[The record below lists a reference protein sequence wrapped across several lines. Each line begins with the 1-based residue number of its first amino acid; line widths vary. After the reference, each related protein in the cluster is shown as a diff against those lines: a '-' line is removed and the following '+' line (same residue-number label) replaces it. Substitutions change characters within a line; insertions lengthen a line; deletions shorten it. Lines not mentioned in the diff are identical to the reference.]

1 MESAEGGDERSPGTF
16 APAIILPTQ
25 YFSPL
30 RHRTGLDGERKLR
43 LAVLEDGIE
52 CYLKNMNAKSRLR
65 RILFFQVRD
74 WMKADYGDGPF
85 SFDLLCQEFGMDSSR
100 VRNALERRRAT
111 AKGRTLT
118 AMRAS
123 SNYTLSP
130 QSGW

>member
-1 MESAEGGDERSPGTF
+1 MESAEGVDERLSGAF
-16 APAIILPTQ
+16 APAIILPVQ
-25 YFSPL
+25 YFSAL
-30 RHRTGLDGERKLR
+30 RHPTSLDGERKLR

-52 CYLKNMNAKSRLR
+52 CYLRNMNAKSRLR

-74 WMKADYGDGPF
+74 WMKANYGDGPF

-111 AKGRTLT
+111 GKGRTLT

-123 SNYTLSP
+123 SSRDLHT
-130 QSGW
+130 